1 MVGFELR
8 VLPAARRHG
17 ASDAD
22 IMHAYQYALHA
33 GHAPG
38 HPDGEALLV
47 IGPSLSAALLELVV
61 IDAVDGPLVIHAMPL
76 RRAYEQFLDIRRRT

>member
-22 IMHAYQYALHA
+22 IMHACRYALHI
-33 GHAPG
+33 GPAPG
-38 HPDGEALLV
+38 HPDGDALHV
-47 IGPSLSAALLELVV
+47 IGPSISTALLELVV
-61 IDAVDGPLVIHAMPL
+61 ASTADGPVAFHAMPL
-76 RRAYEQFLDIRRRT
+76 RTAYEQFLDRGSRT